1 VQYGSANSD
10 VRWRRFEHPVIFWF
24 GAAACA
30 TGVILHI
37 PMYYSARGM
46 GYRMAGMRPDAAMI
60 VGMALIGVGL
70 IAALYGLLPSQSR
83 RIGERAAQ
91 IHVRALDDAR
101 IRPQHVALLLV
112 ISVAIV
118 IDAMKPAALSFVA
131 PGMAKEYGLKAATN
145 PHGGL
150 PVSLLPLCGIGGT
163 VLGSL
168 LWGWLAD
175 HIGRRSSLLFAGL
188 LFVTTS
194 ICGAMPGFTWNLLM
208 CFLMGIG
215 VGGLLPI
222 TFALLA
228 ETVPARHR
236 GWLLVLVGGGGAGL
250 GYVLTSW
257 LAGALTPHY
266 SWRILWLI
274 GLPTGLLF
282 IALNRWI
289 PESPR
294 FLLAADERDEA
305 EKVMRHF
312 GAAVVAADE
321 DQTADP
327 EGSGRDGFRRIFS
340 GSLIG
345 PSAAIIILAI
355 GVGLITYG
363 FQLWI
368 PTNLQHLGYTAVNS
382 DYIVRNAAAIGLIPV
397 LLAAA
402 AYGFWSS
409 KKTIIASFGLL
420 ALALCGFIIA
430 GNSLAHHHGLLTALL
445 VIPLA
450 GTSLLGAIAMVY
462 ASEVYP
468 TRIRSRGAGVA
479 AGATKAGGV
488 LIIGLV
494 VAATTTPSI
503 ALTATIGVIPLV
515 IGLVTFGWVGRE
527 TRNRRLEEI
536 SAAEETLVSL
546 SGQRDRWCCSSG
558 EVAVDPPETVPGQDQ
573 GQGEVDRGLG
583 PLQGPVAAGG
593 LVAEGLPDAVPGQA
607 VEVGAFCS
615 VVLLGH

>member
-1 VQYGSANSD
+1 MQDGMTRPD
-10 VRWRRFEHPVIFWF
+10 VRWRRFEHPVVFWL
-24 GAAACA
+24 GAAACTA
-30 TGVILHI
+30 GVILHI

-46 GYRMAGMRPDAAMI
+46 KYRMVGMQPDPAMI
-60 VGMALIGVGL
+60 VGMVLIGVGL
-70 IAALYGLLPSQSR
+70 IAALYSLLPSQSR
-83 RIGERAAQ
+83 RIEERAARIQ
-91 IHVRALDDAR
+91 VRALDDAR
-101 IRPQHVALLLV
+101 LRPQHVALLLV

-118 IDAMKPAALSFVA
+118 IDAMKPAALAFVA

-163 VLGSL
+163 VLGSW

-175 HIGRRSSLLFAGL
+175 RIGRRSSILFAGL

-194 ICGAMPGFTWNLLM
+194 ICGAMPGFSWNLLM

-215 VGGLLPI
+215 VGGMLPI

-236 GWLLVLVGGGGAGL
+236 GWLLVLVGGGAAGA

-274 GLPTGLLF
+274 GLPTGVLF

-294 FLLAADERDEA
+294 FLLAAGRRDEA

-312 GAAVVAADE
+312 GAEVVAGE
-321 DQTADP
+321 DQTAREDN
-327 EGSGRDGFRRIFS
+327 GRGGFRQIFS
-340 GSLIG
+340 RPFAG

-368 PTNLQHLGYTAVNS
+368 PTNLQHLGYSAVNS

-397 LLAAA
+397 LIATV

-409 KKTIIASFGLL
+409 KKTVFVSFGVLSL
-420 ALALCGFIIA
+420 ALIGFVIA

-445 VIPLA
+445 VLPLA

-462 ASEVYP
+462 AAEVYP

-479 AGATKAGGV
+479 AGATKTGGV
-488 LIIGLV
+488 LIIALV

-515 IGLVTFGWVGRE
+515 IGLVIFGWAGRE

-536 SAAEETLVSL
+536 SGTEEVLV
-546 SGQRDRWCCSSG
+546 R
-558 EVAVDPPETVPGQDQ
+558 
-573 GQGEVDRGLG
+573 
-583 PLQGPVAAGG
+583 
-593 LVAEGLPDAVPGQA
+593 
-607 VEVGAFCS
+607 
-615 VVLLGH
+615 

>member
-1 VQYGSANSD
+1 MQDGTAHSD
-10 VRWRRFEHPVIFWF
+10 LRWRRFEHPVFFWF
-24 GAAACA
+24 GAAACT

-37 PMYYSARGM
+37 PMYYSARTM
-46 GYRMAGMRPDAAMI
+46 HYRMVGMQPDAAMI
-60 VGMALIGVGL
+60 IGMALIGVGL
-70 IAALYGLLPSQSR
+70 LSALYGLLPAQSR
-83 RIGERAAQ
+83 RIEQRAAGIQ
-91 IHVRALDDAR
+91 VRALDDAPLR
-101 IRPQHVALLLV
+101 WQHVALLAV

-131 PGMAKEYGLKAATN
+131 PGMAKEYNLKAATN

-168 LWGWLAD
+168 MWGWLAD
-175 HIGRRSSLLFAGL
+175 RIGRRSSLLFAGL

-222 TFALLA
+222 TFTLLA
-228 ETVPARHR
+228 ETIPARHR
-236 GWLLVLVGGGGAGL
+236 GWLLVLVGGGAAGL

-274 GLPTGLLF
+274 GLPTGVLF
-282 IALNRWI
+282 IALNQWI

-294 FLLAADERDEA
+294 FLLAAGQRDEA

-312 GAAVVAADE
+312 GAAVVTE
-321 DQTADP
+321 DQSAQHQDR
-327 EGSGRDGFRRIFS
+327 ERAGLRRIF
-340 GSLIG
+340 GRALIG

-368 PTNLQHLGYTAVNS
+368 PTNLQHLGYTAVSS
-382 DYIVRNAAAIGLIPV
+382 DYIVRNASAIGLIPV
-397 LLAAA
+397 VLAAA

-409 KKTIIASFGLL
+409 KKTLFTAFTLL
-420 ALALCGFIIA
+420 ALALFGFIIA
-430 GNSLAHHHGLLTALL
+430 GNSVAHHHGWLTALL

-450 GTSLLGAIAMVY
+450 GTSLLAAIAMVY
-462 ASEVYP
+462 ASELYP
-468 TRIRSRGAGVA
+468 TSIRSRGAGIA
-479 AGATKAGGV
+479 AGATKLGGV
-488 LIIGLV
+488 LIIALV

-503 ALTATIGVIPLV
+503 ALTATIGVVPLV
-515 IGLVTFGWVGRE
+515 IGLLIFGWVGRE
-527 TRNRRLEEI
+527 TRNRSLEEI
-536 SAAEETLVSL
+536 TEAEEAMAS
-546 SGQRDRWCCSSG
+546 
-558 EVAVDPPETVPGQDQ
+558 
-573 GQGEVDRGLG
+573 
-583 PLQGPVAAGG
+583 
-593 LVAEGLPDAVPGQA
+593 
-607 VEVGAFCS
+607 
-615 VVLLGH
+615 